1 MIVEVCANSLESA
14 VNAQK
19 ACADRI
25 ELCTE
30 LAGGG
35 TTPSFGLLKVIKKYI
50 SIPVNVLIR
59 PRSGEFTYSDLEFEI
74 MKKDIELCKELGF
87 NGIVSGVLKK
97 DFTLDVERTKE
108 LINLSKPMQFTFHR
122 AFDWVEDPMATLK
135 QLEELEVDTIL
146 SSGQQNSSVAGI
158 DLLSK
163 LLNKSERT
171 VIMPGGGIQDSN
183 VLEFKKKGFGAVHLT
198 GIKFH
203 RTLDHTPVVPMSTP
217 GFLRDDEIAIS
228 HLATLKEVVRLV
240 KEK

>member
-19 ACADRI
+19 AGADRI

-35 TTPSFGLLKVIKKYI
+35 TTPSFGLLKLIKEHI

-59 PRSGEFTYSDLEFEI
+59 PRSGDFTYSNLEFEI
-74 MKKDIELCKELGF
+74 IKKDIALCKELGF
-87 NGIVSGVLKK
+87 NGIVSGVLNK

-108 LINLSKPMQFTFHR
+108 LIKLSKPMQFTFHR
-122 AFDWVEDPMATLK
+122 AFDWVSDPMATLQ

-146 SSGQQNSSVAGI
+146 SSGQQNSSVAGM

-163 LLNKSERT
+163 LQKKTKRT
-171 VIMPGGGIQDSN
+171 VIMPGGGIQVAN

-203 RTLDHTPVVPMSTP
+203 KSLDHTPVVPMSSP
-217 GFLRDDEIAIS
+217 GFLRDDEVAIS